1 MRRLL
6 RQLKA
11 DEQGNASIYLL
22 WFIFVAGIVLVLSV
36 NVINA
41 FGKQEQS
48 SVSAEQASFA
58 ATDVV
63 LQAVAEGVDQYDEWK
78 KEEDSDAPSEE
89 PQSEDDEQSVAEQ
102 IDKAKQQW
110 LAKGKKGAEA
120 TIAAYDEVLKGEIAS
135 ESRLREEINRAI
147 RSREG
152 EIKGEAR
159 RVISA
164 NGGLADKSE
173 ITLFQDDRVA
183 VKAYTHYQARA
194 YSRYIPGMEKDV
206 EYTGYGPKLS
216 FIQQLG
222 YGTSIGSVDSPP
234 MLP

>member
-1 MRRLL
+1 M
-6 RQLKA
+6 QQMKE

-63 LQAVAEGVDQYDEWK
+63 LQAVADGVDKYDEWK
-78 KEEDSDAPSEE
+78 KEEDGDQSSGDEDSAEE
-89 PQSEDDEQSVAEQ
+89 QKSIAEQ
-102 IDKAKQQW
+102 IDKARQQW
-110 LAKGKKGAEA
+110 ISKGRKGAEA
-120 TIAAYDEVLKGEIAS
+120 TIAAYDEVLNSNIAS

-147 RSREG
+147 RSRES
-152 EIKGEAR
+152 EIKDEAR

-164 NGGLADKSE
+164 NGGLANKSE
-173 ITLFQDDRVA
+173 ITLFKDDRVA
-183 VKAYTHYQARA
+183 VKAYTHYQARV

-206 EYTGYGPKLS
+206 DYTGYGPKLS
-216 FIQQLG
+216 FIEQLG
-222 YGTSIGSVDSPP
+222 YGQSTGNVDSPP
-234 MLP
+234 ILP